1 MGVCAEMF
9 FYRLG
14 VKDGLN
20 LKNTVKSTLEMLSGN
35 IRGGERP
42 SSEKQEAE
50 VVRLQQTFNKMKKQN

>member
-1 MGVCAEMF
+1 MDISSFLVIKL
-9 FYRLG
+9 RL
-14 VKDGLN
+14 KDGLN
-20 LKNTVKSTLEMLSGN
+20 LKSTVKSTLKMLSGN

>member
-20 LKNTVKSTLEMLSGN
+20 LKNTVKSTIEMLSGN
-35 IRGGERP
+35 IRGGEIKD
-42 SSEKQEAE
+42 EE
-50 VVRLQQTFNKMKKQN
+50 